1 MKWHRENLGYSSGQ
15 VALCLGIHKTTYSK
29 MENFKRV
36 ISASDMKI
44 IANFF
49 NISMDELCSIPLKNK
64 HLNKINSDY

>member
-1 MKWHRENLGYSSGQ
+1 
-15 VALCLGIHKTTYSK
+15 

-44 IANFF
+44 IANYF